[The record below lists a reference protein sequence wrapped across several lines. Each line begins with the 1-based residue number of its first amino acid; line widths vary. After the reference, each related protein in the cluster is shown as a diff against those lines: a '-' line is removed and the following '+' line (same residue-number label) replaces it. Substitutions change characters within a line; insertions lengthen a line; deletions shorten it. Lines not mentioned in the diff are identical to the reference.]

1 VESIAF
7 FTLRHVAGLVDVGT
21 PAGRIFFLRG
31 KILFLKNSAVSDHE
45 ENNLLTSTGENMSDP
60 AEVGRAHGLDD
71 KEIEELKKEF
81 ETADT
86 DKTGRISENQLRKLV
101 FNRLYKERHPA
112 KLASLSSVLQFP
124 SEELPGDMLSVANSE
139 GFGMDKKFSVVEAE
153 SLLSTTTAGQKEPAR
168 DTLDPSQSRSS
179 GRRRKSLSLASSS
192 ANSSPLAGVSAANGT
207 AQTASWGNP
216 EKAAY
221 SWQTQFAT
229 DTGRRRS
236 MMAKDS
242 VLGMLPK
249 EYLED
254 AQTAKLVA
262 SNGVCTP
269 VLLPL

>member
-1 VESIAF
+1 
-7 FTLRHVAGLVDVGT
+7 
-21 PAGRIFFLRG
+21 
-31 KILFLKNSAVSDHE
+31 
-45 ENNLLTSTGENMSDP
+45 MSEP

-71 KEIEELKKEF
+71 KEIEDLKKEF

-101 FNRLYKERHPA
+101 FDRLYNERHPA
-112 KLASLSSVLQFP
+112 KLASMSSVSQFL
-124 SEELPGDMLSVANSE
+124 SGELPGDKLSVANSE
-139 GFGMDKKFSVVEAE
+139 GFGLDKKFSVGRAE
-153 SLLSTTTAGQKEPAR
+153 SSTAGQKEPAR

-192 ANSSPLAGVSAANGT
+192 ANASPSAGVSAANGT

-229 DTGRRRS
+229 SDEERRRS
-236 MMAKDS
+236 MMANDS